1 MVGKKSFFSHFHTFF
16 PISTLFDFKITS
28 MEQPRKKLF
37 LIDAMGLIYRAYYA
51 LNKNPRINSKGKNTS
66 AALGFTNSLYEII
79 RKEQPTHIGVAFDCF
94 APTLRHADFSDYKAN
109 RESTPE
115 DIVECL
121 PDIRNIIA
129 AFRIPLLE
137 MEGYEADDIIGTVA
151 KWAEQ
156 RNFDVYMVTMDKDY
170 GQLVSQHIF
179 MYKLA
184 HMGNGISILG
194 VPEICEKY
202 GIRNPEQL
210 IDLLG
215 LWGDASDNIPGIK
228 GVGEVTAKKLMAQFG
243 SIENMLAHPDQI
255 ANEKLRMKIV
265 EGADDAL
272 QSKALAT
279 IMLSVPLNLKEEMFR
294 VQRPDFTL
302 LRQVFETL
310 EFRQM
315 LKRIASDYKEPEITG
330 TAYIP
335 DLFVSENAAGSM
347 ESSRM
352 TGDGAKYESMPEEGG
367 ILAPLYQTIRTVSH
381 EYQLIDD
388 DQQAAELA
396 TSLCKETEIC
406 FDTETD
412 GLDLQRVNIVG
423 LSLCV
428 SAGKAC
434 YISMPATQ
442 QAAQKRLE
450 PFRKL
455 FEDKKILKIAQNLK
469 FDMEVLLRY
478 GIRIEG
484 PCFDTM
490 LAHYILEPEQ
500 KHNMDQMA
508 MEFLS
513 YQPVSYKDL
522 LGDKKR
528 LRDVPLED
536 LKDYACEDADITF
549 QLYRKLLPLLHEK
562 EGWELFQQIEM
573 PLVPV
578 LASMERAGV
587 HVDMAYLKTYSGLLQ
602 ERIKEIENQIYGLA
616 GENFNIAS
624 PKQLGVILF
633 EKLKIDEKA
642 KLTKTKQYQTGEEV
656 LQKLVHKHPIVSL
669 ILEYRGLQKLK
680 STYTDAF
687 QELVNP
693 ETGRVHTSFNQAVT
707 ATGRLSSSNPNLQ
720 NIPVRNDEG
729 KEIRKAFVPA
739 DEQHLLLAAD
749 YSQIE
754 LRIMAAMSG
763 DPHMLDAFERGQ
775 DIHTSTAA
783 KIYGVEMTDVTR
795 EMRRNAKTVNFGI
808 IYGISAFG
816 LSERL
821 QIPRKEAAGIITQY
835 FEQFPGIRQ
844 YMENQKAFA
853 EANGYV
859 ETLCKRRR
867 YLPDIHSRNATV
879 RGFAER
885 NAVNAPIQGTAADMI
900 KLAMIKVYQELK
912 TRNLRSEIVLQV
924 HDELVLDVYKPELE
938 EVRALVRNAMMN
950 ALPLNVPIEVEIQSG
965 QNWLEAH

>member
-1 MVGKKSFFSHFHTFF
+1 
-16 PISTLFDFKITS
+16 
-28 MEQPRKKLF
+28 MEKPQKKLF

-79 RKEQPTHIGVAFDCF
+79 RKEHPTHIGIAFDSF
-94 APTLRHADFSDYKAN
+94 GPTIRHAEFADYKAN

-115 DIVECL
+115 DIVDCL
-121 PDIRNIIA
+121 PDIRNIIS

-137 MEGYEADDIIGTVA
+137 KQGYEADDIIGTAA
-151 KWAEQ
+151 KWAEKQ
-156 RNFDVYMVTMDKDY
+156 GFDVYMVTADKDY
-170 GQLVSQHIF
+170 GQLVSPHIF
-179 MYKLA
+179 MYKFA
-184 HMGNGISILG
+184 HMGNGVSVLG

-202 GIRNPEQL
+202 SIQYPEQL

-243 SIENMLAHPDQI
+243 SIENMLERTDEI
-255 ANEKLRMKIV
+255 ANVKLRDKIR
-265 EGADDAL
+265 EGAQDAL
-272 QSKALAT
+272 TSKALAT
-279 IMLSVPLNLKEEMFR
+279 IMLDVPLALDEETFR
-294 VQRPDFTL
+294 LHRPDFSL
-302 LRQVFETL
+302 LKPVLEML
-310 EFRQM
+310 EFRQL
-315 LKRIASDYKEPEITG
+315 LKRITTDYSVSDIAEKE
-330 TAYIP
+330 YIP
-335 DLFVSENAAGSM
+335 DLFATVNESGPVPES
-347 ESSRM
+347 ESSLFE
-352 TGDGAKYESMPEEGG
+352 TLNKVPHQYF
-367 ILAPLYQTIRTVSH
+367 
-381 EYQLIDD
+381 LIDD
-388 DQQAAELA
+388 DKQAEELA
-396 TSLCKETEIC
+396 ISLAKEKEFC

-412 GLDLQRVNIVG
+412 GLEIQQLQIVG
-423 LSLCV
+423 ISFCV
-428 SAGKAC
+428 SSGKAW
-434 YISMPATQ
+434 YISVPPSRE
-442 QAAQKRLE
+442 AALKRLQ

-455 FEDKKILKIAQNLK
+455 FKDKNLLKIAQNIK
-469 FDMEVLLRY
+469 FDIEVLLRY
-478 GIRIEG
+478 DIQVEG

-490 LAHYILEPEQ
+490 LAHYLLEPEQ

-508 MEFLS
+508 IEYLS
-513 YQPVSYKDL
+513 YQPVSYKEM
-522 LGDKKR
+522 LGNHSD
-528 LRDVPLED
+528 LRDVPIEE

-549 QLYRKLLPLLHEK
+549 QLYKVLLPLLHEK
-562 EGWELFQQIEM
+562 EAWDLFRNIEM
-573 PLVPV
+573 PLVQV
-578 LASMERAGV
+578 LVSMEMAGV
-587 HVDMAYLKTYSGLLQ
+587 HIDVNYLKSYSRLLQ
-602 ERIKEIENQIYGLA
+602 NRIMEIEKEIYSLA
-616 GENFNIAS
+616 GESFNIAS

-633 EKLKIDEKA
+633 EKMKIIENA

-656 LQKLVHKHPIVSL
+656 LQKLVSKHPIVSL

-720 NIPVRNDEG
+720 NIPVRNNEG

-739 DEQHLLLAAD
+739 DDQHLLLAAD

-763 DPHMLDAFERGQ
+763 DPHMLEAFEHGQ

-783 KIYGVEMTDVTR
+783 KIYGVEMEQVTR
-795 EMRRNAKTVNFGI
+795 DMRRNAKTVNFGI
-808 IYGISAFG
+808 IYGMSAFG

-821 QIPRKEAAGIITQY
+821 GISRKEAADIISQY
-835 FEQFPGIRQ
+835 FEKFSGIKEF
-844 YMENQKAFA
+844 MDKQKAFA

-867 YLPDIHSRNATV
+867 YLPDINSRNATV

-900 KLAMIKVYQELK
+900 KIAMIKVHQELTERK
-912 TRNLRSEIVLQV
+912 LKSCIVLQV
-924 HDELVLDVYKPELE
+924 HDELVLDVFKPEMD
-938 EVRALVRNAMMN
+938 EVTALVRNAMMN
-950 ALPLNVPIEVEIQSG
+950 ALPLNVPVEVEIQSG

>member
-1 MVGKKSFFSHFHTFF
+1 
-16 PISTLFDFKITS
+16 
-28 MEQPRKKLF
+28 MEKPQKKLF

-79 RKEQPTHIGVAFDCF
+79 RKEHPTHIGIAFDSF
-94 APTLRHADFSDYKAN
+94 GPTIRHAEFADYKAN

-115 DIVECL
+115 DIVDCL
-121 PDIRNIIA
+121 PDIRNIIS

-137 MEGYEADDIIGTVA
+137 KQGYEADDIIGTAA
-151 KWAEQ
+151 KWAEKQ
-156 RNFDVYMVTMDKDY
+156 GFDVYMVTADKDY
-170 GQLVSQHIF
+170 GQLVSPHIF
-179 MYKLA
+179 MYKFA
-184 HMGNGISILG
+184 HMGNGVSVLG

-202 GIRNPEQL
+202 SIQYPEQL

-243 SIENMLAHPDQI
+243 SIENMLERTDEI
-255 ANEKLRMKIV
+255 ANVKLRDKIR
-265 EGADDAL
+265 EGAQDAL
-272 QSKALAT
+272 TSKALAT
-279 IMLSVPLNLKEEMFR
+279 IMLDVPLALDEETFR
-294 VQRPDFTL
+294 LHRPDFSL
-302 LRQVFETL
+302 LKPVLEML
-310 EFRQM
+310 EFRQL
-315 LKRIASDYKEPEITG
+315 LKRITTDYSVSDIAEKE
-330 TAYIP
+330 YIP
-335 DLFVSENAAGSM
+335 DLFATVNESGPAPES
-347 ESSRM
+347 ESSLFE
-352 TGDGAKYESMPEEGG
+352 TLNKVPHQYF
-367 ILAPLYQTIRTVSH
+367 
-381 EYQLIDD
+381 LIDD
-388 DQQAAELA
+388 DKQAEELA
-396 TSLCKETEIC
+396 ISLAKEKEFC

-412 GLDLQRVNIVG
+412 GLEIQQLQIVG
-423 LSLCV
+423 ISFCV
-428 SAGKAC
+428 SSGKAW
-434 YISMPATQ
+434 YISVPPSRE
-442 QAAQKRLE
+442 AALKRLQ

-455 FEDKKILKIAQNLK
+455 FKDKNLLKIAQNIK
-469 FDMEVLLRY
+469 FDIEVLLRY
-478 GIRIEG
+478 DIQVEG

-490 LAHYILEPEQ
+490 LAHYLLEPEQ

-508 MEFLS
+508 IEYLS
-513 YQPVSYKDL
+513 YQPVSYKEMLGNHSDL
-522 LGDKKR
+522 R
-528 LRDVPLED
+528 NVPIEE

-549 QLYRKLLPLLHEK
+549 QLYKVLLPLLHEK
-562 EGWELFQQIEM
+562 EAWDLFRNIEM
-573 PLVPV
+573 PLVQV
-578 LASMERAGV
+578 LVSMEMAGV
-587 HVDMAYLKTYSGLLQ
+587 HIDVNYLKSYSGLLQ
-602 ERIKEIENQIYGLA
+602 NRIMEIEKEIYSLA
-616 GENFNIAS
+616 GESFNIAS

-633 EKLKIDEKA
+633 EKMKIIENA

-656 LQKLVHKHPIVSL
+656 LQKLVSKHPIVSL

-720 NIPVRNDEG
+720 NIPVRNNEG

-739 DEQHLLLAAD
+739 DDQHLLLAAD

-763 DPHMLDAFERGQ
+763 DPHMLEAFEHGQ

-783 KIYGVEMTDVTR
+783 KIYGVEMEQVTR
-795 EMRRNAKTVNFGI
+795 DMRRNAKTVNFGI
-808 IYGISAFG
+808 IYGMSAFG

-821 QIPRKEAAGIITQY
+821 GISRKEAADIISQY
-835 FEQFPGIRQ
+835 FEKFSGIKEF
-844 YMENQKAFA
+844 MDKQKAFA

-867 YLPDIHSRNATV
+867 YLPDINSRNATV

-900 KLAMIKVYQELK
+900 KIAMIKVHQELTERK
-912 TRNLRSEIVLQV
+912 LKSCIVLQV
-924 HDELVLDVYKPELE
+924 HDELVLDVFKPEMD
-938 EVRALVRNAMMN
+938 EVTALVRNAMMN
-950 ALPLNVPIEVEIQSG
+950 ALPLNVPVEVEIQSG

>member
-1 MVGKKSFFSHFHTFF
+1 
-16 PISTLFDFKITS
+16 
-28 MEQPRKKLF
+28 MEKPQKKLF

-79 RKEQPTHIGVAFDCF
+79 RKEHPTHIGIAFDSF
-94 APTLRHADFSDYKAN
+94 GPTIRHAEFADYKAN

-115 DIVECL
+115 DIVDCL
-121 PDIRNIIA
+121 PDIRNIIS

-137 MEGYEADDIIGTVA
+137 KQGYEADDIIGTAA
-151 KWAEQ
+151 KWAEKQ
-156 RNFDVYMVTMDKDY
+156 GFDVYMVTADKDY
-170 GQLVSQHIF
+170 GQLVSPHIF
-179 MYKLA
+179 MYKFA
-184 HMGNGISILG
+184 HMGNGVSVLG

-202 GIRNPEQL
+202 SIQYPEQL

-243 SIENMLAHPDQI
+243 SIENMLERTDEI
-255 ANEKLRMKIV
+255 ANVKLRDKIR
-265 EGADDAL
+265 EGAQDAL
-272 QSKALAT
+272 TSKALAT
-279 IMLSVPLNLKEEMFR
+279 IMLDVPLALDEETFR
-294 VQRPDFTL
+294 LHRPDFSL
-302 LRQVFETL
+302 LKPVLEML
-310 EFRQM
+310 EFRQL
-315 LKRIASDYKEPEITG
+315 LKRITTDYSVSDIAEKE
-330 TAYIP
+330 YIP
-335 DLFVSENAAGSM
+335 DLFATVNESGPAPES
-347 ESSRM
+347 ESSLFE
-352 TGDGAKYESMPEEGG
+352 TLNKVPHQYF
-367 ILAPLYQTIRTVSH
+367 
-381 EYQLIDD
+381 LIDD
-388 DQQAAELA
+388 DKQAEELA
-396 TSLCKETEIC
+396 IFLAKEKEFC

-412 GLDLQRVNIVG
+412 GLEIQQLQIVG
-423 LSLCV
+423 ISFCV
-428 SAGKAC
+428 SSGKAW
-434 YISMPATQ
+434 YISVPPSRE
-442 QAAQKRLE
+442 AALKRLQ

-455 FEDKKILKIAQNLK
+455 FKDKNLLKIAQNIK
-469 FDMEVLLRY
+469 FDIEVLLRY
-478 GIRIEG
+478 DIQVEG

-490 LAHYILEPEQ
+490 LAHYLLEPEQ

-508 MEFLS
+508 IEYLS
-513 YQPVSYKDL
+513 YQPVSYKEMLGNHSDL
-522 LGDKKR
+522 R
-528 LRDVPLED
+528 NVPIEE

-549 QLYRKLLPLLHEK
+549 QLYKVLLPLLHEK
-562 EGWELFQQIEM
+562 EAWDLFRNIEM
-573 PLVPV
+573 PLVQV
-578 LASMERAGV
+578 LVSMEMAGV
-587 HVDMAYLKTYSGLLQ
+587 HIDVNYLKSYSGLLQ
-602 ERIKEIENQIYGLA
+602 NRIMEIEKEIYSLA
-616 GENFNIAS
+616 GESFNIAS

-633 EKLKIDEKA
+633 EKMKIIENA

-656 LQKLVHKHPIVSL
+656 LQKLVSKHPIVSL

-720 NIPVRNDEG
+720 NIPVRNNEG

-739 DEQHLLLAAD
+739 DDQHLLLAAD

-763 DPHMLDAFERGQ
+763 DPHMLEAFEHGQ

-783 KIYGVEMTDVTR
+783 KIYGVEMEQVTR
-795 EMRRNAKTVNFGI
+795 DMRRNAKTVNFGI
-808 IYGISAFG
+808 IYGMSAFG

-821 QIPRKEAAGIITQY
+821 GISRKEAADIISQY
-835 FEQFPGIRQ
+835 FEKFSGIKEF
-844 YMENQKAFA
+844 MDKQKAFA

-867 YLPDIHSRNATV
+867 YLPDINSRNATV

-900 KLAMIKVYQELK
+900 KIAMIKVHQELTERK
-912 TRNLRSEIVLQV
+912 LKSCIVLQV
-924 HDELVLDVYKPELE
+924 HDELVLDVFKPEMD
-938 EVRALVRNAMMN
+938 EVTALVRNAMMN
-950 ALPLNVPIEVEIQSG
+950 ALPLNVPVEVEIQSG

>member
-1 MVGKKSFFSHFHTFF
+1 
-16 PISTLFDFKITS
+16 
-28 MEQPRKKLF
+28 MEKPQKKLF

-79 RKEQPTHIGVAFDCF
+79 RKEHPTHIGIAFDSF
-94 APTLRHADFSDYKAN
+94 GPTIRHAEFADYKAN

-115 DIVECL
+115 DIVDCL
-121 PDIRNIIA
+121 PDIRNIIS

-137 MEGYEADDIIGTVA
+137 KQGYEADDIIGTAA
-151 KWAEQ
+151 KWAEKQ
-156 RNFDVYMVTMDKDY
+156 GFDVYMVTADKDY
-170 GQLVSQHIF
+170 GQLVSPHIF
-179 MYKLA
+179 MYKFA
-184 HMGNGISILG
+184 HMGNGVSVLG

-202 GIRNPEQL
+202 SIQYPEQL

-243 SIENMLAHPDQI
+243 SIENMLERTDEI
-255 ANEKLRMKIV
+255 ANVKLRDKIR
-265 EGADDAL
+265 EGAQDAL
-272 QSKALAT
+272 TSKALAT
-279 IMLSVPLNLKEEMFR
+279 IMLDVPLALDEETFR
-294 VQRPDFTL
+294 LHRPDFSL
-302 LRQVFETL
+302 LKPVLEML
-310 EFRQM
+310 EFRQL
-315 LKRIASDYKEPEITG
+315 LKRITTDYSVSDIAEKE
-330 TAYIP
+330 YIP
-335 DLFVSENAAGSM
+335 DLFATVNESGPAPES
-347 ESSRM
+347 ESSLFE
-352 TGDGAKYESMPEEGG
+352 TLNKVPHQYF
-367 ILAPLYQTIRTVSH
+367 
-381 EYQLIDD
+381 LIDD
-388 DQQAAELA
+388 DKQAEELA
-396 TSLCKETEIC
+396 ISLAKEKEFC

-412 GLDLQRVNIVG
+412 GLEIQQLQIVG
-423 LSLCV
+423 ISFCV
-428 SAGKAC
+428 SSGKAW
-434 YISMPATQ
+434 YISVPPSRE
-442 QAAQKRLE
+442 AALKRLQ

-455 FEDKKILKIAQNLK
+455 FKDKNLLKIAQNIK
-469 FDMEVLLRY
+469 FDIEVLLRY
-478 GIRIEG
+478 DIQVEG

-490 LAHYILEPEQ
+490 LAHYLLEPEQ

-508 MEFLS
+508 IEYLS
-513 YQPVSYKDL
+513 YQPVSYKEMLGNHSDL
-522 LGDKKR
+522 R
-528 LRDVPLED
+528 NVPIEE

-549 QLYRKLLPLLHEK
+549 QLYKVLLPLLHEK
-562 EGWELFQQIEM
+562 EAWDLFRNIEM
-573 PLVPV
+573 PLVQV
-578 LASMERAGV
+578 LVSMEMAGV
-587 HVDMAYLKTYSGLLQ
+587 HIDVNYLKSYSRLLQ
-602 ERIKEIENQIYGLA
+602 NRIMEIEKEIYSLA
-616 GENFNIAS
+616 GESFNIAS

-633 EKLKIDEKA
+633 EKMKIIENA

-656 LQKLVHKHPIVSL
+656 LQKLVSKHPIVSL

-720 NIPVRNDEG
+720 NIPVRNNEG

-739 DEQHLLLAAD
+739 DDQHLLLAAD

-763 DPHMLDAFERGQ
+763 DPHMLEAFEHGQ

-783 KIYGVEMTDVTR
+783 KIYGVEMEQVTR
-795 EMRRNAKTVNFGI
+795 DMRRNAKTVNFGI
-808 IYGISAFG
+808 IYGMSAFG

-821 QIPRKEAAGIITQY
+821 GISRKEAADIISQY
-835 FEQFPGIRQ
+835 FEKFSGIKEF
-844 YMENQKAFA
+844 MDKQKAFA

-867 YLPDIHSRNATV
+867 YLPDINSRNATV

-900 KLAMIKVYQELK
+900 KIAMIKVHQELTERK
-912 TRNLRSEIVLQV
+912 LKSCIVLQV
-924 HDELVLDVYKPELE
+924 HDELVLDVFKPEMD
-938 EVRALVRNAMMN
+938 EVTALVRNAMMN
-950 ALPLNVPIEVEIQSG
+950 ALPLNVPVEVEIQSG